1 MPTLRQHRCANGR
14 TGVSAAPPH
23 VTVVLPVYNSA
34 ATLERAIR
42 SVLDQTFPSFELL
55 VVDDGSTDGSLAVA
69 RGMASTDGRIVV
81 FALPQNVGKAR
92 AMNHAATIARGA
104 WLAVLDADD
113 RYLPARLATLVEAG
127 EAHGV
132 ELVADNQLHS
142 DDATGKVFRLAFVA
156 PGAGRLVGIS
166 DFIAHSDP
174 GAAFDFGILKP
185 MVRVDF
191 LRRHGL
197 AYHPGAKLAEDFY
210 FLMELLAAGGRGWLA
225 HEPLY
230 EWTLPFSP
238 TARRWTGTGN
248 GAWRYDYRN
257 ALETNRH
264 FQGKLKGAGRP
275 ELVALLGQREREY
288 RVMVHYLDA
297 QRVLADTGSRRQAL
311 AIIAAHPSTWPL
323 LARRVVGRLARV
335 ATRSRATAAT
345 PGPHA

>member
-1 MPTLRQHRCANGR
+1 MPMLRQHRCANGR

-23 VTVVLPVYNSA
+23 VTVVLPVYNSV

-42 SVLDQTFPSFELL
+42 SVLDQTLPSFELL

-69 RGMASTDGRIVV
+69 RSMAFMDGRIVV
-81 FALPQNVGKAR
+81 VALPQNVGKAR

-142 DDATGKVFRLAFVA
+142 DDATGKVFRLAFTA

-191 LRRHGL
+191 LRRNGL
-197 AYHPGAKLAEDFY
+197 TYHPGAKLAEDFY
-210 FLMELLAAGGRGWLA
+210 FLMELFAAGARGWLA

-238 TARRWTGTGN
+238 TARRWTGTGS

-264 FQGKLKGAGRP
+264 FQDKLKDAGRP
-275 ELVALLGQREREY
+275 EVTALLGQREREY
-288 RVMVHYLDA
+288 QVMVHYLDA
-297 QRVLADTGSRRQAL
+297 QRVLADTGSRTRAF
-311 AIIAAHPSTWPL
+311 AIIAAHPGTWPL
-323 LARRVVGRLARV
+323 LARRVAGRLARA
-335 ATRSRATAAT
+335 ATRNRAPAAA
-345 PGPHA
+345 PGPHV